1 MWIRTQYD
9 KFIEMTGK
17 IMKKEKSIY
26 DEKQPYK
33 IYVSSLNKNEEVE
46 LTAEYKTEYECDL
59 VLEIFQQALLTG
71 VPIFSFERKVTTE
84 LIKKYAEKY
93 DADLS
98 ELDLE

>member
-17 IMKKEKSIY
+17 IMKKEKSMY
-26 DEKQPYK
+26 DEMQPYK
-33 IYVSSLNKNEEVE
+33 IYVHSLDRNEKVE
-46 LTAEYKTEYECDL
+46 LIAEYETEYECDL
-59 VLEIFQQALLTG
+59 VLAIFQQALLTG

-98 ELDLE
+98 ELGFE

>member
-17 IMKKEKSIY
+17 IMKKEKSRY

-33 IYVSSLNKNEEVE
+33 IYVFSLDRNEDAE

-59 VLEIFQQALLTG
+59 VLSIFQQALLTG

-93 DADLS
+93 DVDLS